1 MVSFKS
7 IILSLAFAAAV
18 SAQQQIADGQVQ
30 VPTTAPAVVTPKP
43 TSVAPPLI
51 TGVKPPVVISSG
63 VPVPSANGTFTTGA
77 PAATSPAP
85 YTGAANL
92 LSWSK
97 EIAVAGAAV
106 AGLAML

>member
-1 MVSFKS
+1 MVSIKS
-7 IILSLAFAAAV
+7 IIVSVAFAVAV
-18 SAQQQIADGQVQ
+18 SAQSQISDGQIQ
-30 VPTTAPAVVTPKP
+30 VPTAAPPVVTPAP
-43 TSVAPPLI
+43 TVAPPLS
-51 TGVKPPVVISSG
+51 TGPAVIVSSG

-77 PAATSPAP
+77 PAATSAVP

-97 EIAVAGAAV
+97 EIAVAGVAV

>member
-1 MVSFKS
+1 MVSIKS
-7 IILSLAFAAAV
+7 IVLSVAFAVAV
-18 SAQQQIADGQVQ
+18 SAQSQIPDGQVQ
-30 VPTTAPAVVTPKP
+30 VPTAAPPVVTPTPIVVTKP
-43 TSVAPPLI
+43 LT
-51 TGVKPPVVISSG
+51 TVISSG
-63 VPVPSANGTFTTGA
+63 VPQASANGTFTTGA

>member
-7 IILSLAFAAAV
+7 IILSVAFAAAV
-18 SAQQQIADGQVQ
+18 SAQSQISDGQIQ
-30 VPTTAPAVVTPKP
+30 VPTAAPPIVTPKP
-43 TSVAPPLI
+43 TVVAPPLS
-51 TGVKPPVVISSG
+51 TAVVHISSG

>member
-1 MVSFKS
+1 MVFIKS
-7 IILSLAFAAAV
+7 IILSVAFAAAV
-18 SAQQQIADGQVQ
+18 SAQSQISDGQIQ
-30 VPTTAPAVVTPKP
+30 VPTSAPAVVTPKP
-43 TSVAPPLI
+43 TVAPPLSTAVI
-51 TGVKPPVVISSG
+51 ASTGGTAPPV
-63 VPVPSANGTFTTGA
+63 NGTFTSKT

-97 EIAVAGAAV
+97 EMAVAGAAV

>member
-1 MVSFKS
+1 M
-7 IILSLAFAAAV
+7 AFAAAV
-18 SAQQQIADGQVQ
+18 SAQSQISDGQVQ
-30 VPTTAPAVVTPKP
+30 VPTAAPPVVTPKP
-43 TSVAPPLI
+43 TLAPPPLPTAPI
-51 TGVKPPVVISSG
+51 VTGASGAPNPP
-63 VPVPSANGTFTTGA
+63 ANGTFTTGA